1 LIPPFL
7 YPNYQTP
14 SKTPDL
20 LVTQNHTPY
29 PFVKQAMLFVF
40 PAFRHSPIV
49 YIGAISIALMGVNPI
64 IANAQIP
71 RFPDR
76 TPLGEKTSQVSTIFV
91 NPSTGDDNSG
101 NGSDRTPFRTI
112 TQALRIAQPNTVII
126 LNKGNY
132 SAENGESFPLILK
145 QGQTIQGDPA
155 NKGQGINIQGNG
167 EFLSRSYGSKQV
179 AIIGAPQAKLIGVT
193 LSNNS
198 PRGYGLWIE
207 STTMEVSESTFS
219 SSTQDGITILGNNT
233 SIIRNNNFYR
243 NGANGITVTGNAR
256 PEIRGNL
263 FQETGFGINVT
274 QNAQPVIVDN
284 QIQNNRSG
292 IIVQSNSRPVL
303 RNNLIANNKEDGL
316 VVIFQAQPDLGN
328 TSEPGGNDFRD
339 NGRYDINANAA
350 KQLIS
355 AYGNN
360 LANNRIAGK
369 VDISGTAAP
378 ITENRQSLNPNNN
391 EVTFSAP
398 TAANPRK
405 LPPLLSPRQRPLP
418 NSQNLTQE
426 TPVNGEVT
434 FSAPSLSGNSPQS
447 SNGGFLPTPR
457 DSQFLSPRINP
468 RPSLSGLN
476 DSPTS
481 TNNTNINTTTN
492 INPIP
497 SFTNPRLT
505 APSINNQA
513 SANDNQYSVP
523 NNVIEFVAP
532 ESNTPPFSRSS
543 VLATNPVTN
552 PGQISNQNTRDWRS
566 PLTSPGVSGILPVP
580 DSNIPVG
587 NPGRM
592 RRVPVSQTNNRIANN
607 PNYNQPIAQNNP
619 QNNLSD
625 APLTTQDFN
634 RNTIS
639 SRPNINNNAP
649 QGQTFSNKPSLTN
662 NTFPTNYG
670 TRYRVVVEI
679 QSDNDQ
685 QLVQFL
691 VPGSFRTTWEGRGV
705 MQAGVFSNRYNA
717 DEIVR
722 LFNTN
727 GLRALVQ
734 TSN

>member
-1 LIPPFL
+1 MIPPLL
-7 YPNYQTP
+7 YPNNQTP

-20 LVTQNHTPY
+20 LVVQNHTPY
-29 PFVKQAMLFVF
+29 LFLKQAMLSVF
-40 PAFRHSPIV
+40 PAFRFSPTV
-49 YIGAISIALMGVNPI
+49 AIGAISIGLMGVNPI
-64 IANAQIP
+64 ITNAQIP

-76 TPLGEKTSQVSTIFV
+76 TPLGEKSLQGITIFV
-91 NPSTGDDNSG
+91 NPNTGDDNSG

-112 TQALRIAQPNTVII
+112 TQALRIAQPNSVII
-126 LNKGNY
+126 LSKGNY
-132 SAENGESFPLILK
+132 SAENGESFPLLLK

-155 NKGQGINIQGNG
+155 NKGQGVNIQGNG

-179 AIIGAPQAKLIGVT
+179 AIIGAPQAKIIGVT
-193 LSNNS
+193 LTNNN

-207 STTMEVSESTFS
+207 STNMEVSESTFAG
-219 SSTQDGITILGNNT
+219 STQDGITILGNNT
-233 SIIRNNNFYR
+233 SIIRNNYFYR

-256 PEIRGNL
+256 PEIRENL
-263 FQETGFGINVT
+263 FQETGFGINVA
-274 QNAQPVIVDN
+274 QNAQPVIVSN

-292 IIVQSNSRPVL
+292 IIVQSSSRPVL
-303 RNNLIANNKEDGL
+303 RSNLIANNKEDGL

-328 TSEPGGNDFRD
+328 TSEPGGNDFRN

-360 LANNRIAGK
+360 LANNKIAGK
-369 VDISGTAAP
+369 IDISGTAAP
-378 ITENRQSLNPNNN
+378 IAENRQSLNSNQGEIN
-391 EVTFSAP
+391 FSAP
-398 TAANPRK
+398 TATTPRS
-405 LPPLLSPRQRPLP
+405 LPPLLPPRQRPLAS
-418 NSQNLTQE
+418 SQNLTQD
-426 TPVNGEVT
+426 TPVNGEVI
-434 FSAPSLSGNSPQS
+434 FSAPSFPENSAQQ
-447 SNGGFLPTPR
+447 SNGSFIP
-457 DSQFLSPRINP
+457 SSPRINP
-468 RPSLSGLN
+468 RLPLSTLN

-481 TNNTNINTTTN
+481 SPNTNINTTSN

-497 SFTNPRLT
+497 PLPNSGLT
-505 APSINNQA
+505 APFPGRNSLSPILSINNE
-513 SANDNQYSVP
+513 ANANENQYNLP

-532 ESNTPPFSRSS
+532 QSNTSPFSRAS

-580 DSNIPVG
+580 DSTIPIG

-592 RRVPVSQTNNRIANN
+592 RRVPVSGTNNPVATNF
-607 PNYNQPIAQNNP
+607 NQTA
-619 QNNLSD
+619 NNLSD
-625 APLTTQDFN
+625 
-634 RNTIS
+634 
-639 SRPNINNNAP
+639 AP
-649 QGQTFSNKPSLTN
+649 QGQTFSSNGSSFN
-662 NTFPTNYG
+662 NNLAASYG

-691 VPGSFRTTWEGRGV
+691 VPSSFRTIWEGRGV

-717 DEIVR
+717 DEMVR
-722 LFNTN
+722 LLATN
-727 GLRALVQ
+727 GLKALVQ